1 MLPCPCPV
9 APLPSI
15 VVDRMKFKINRDHF
29 TSGLQ
34 QVLNVVGTRAT
45 MPILSNVLINA
56 EDDHITLT
64 TTNLDLGIRCQIRC
78 DVSEKGTLTLPV
90 RKLAS
95 IVRDLPNLDVEV
107 ETYSNQQAKISSG
120 TSTFRIMGIS
130 SEEFPPLPE
139 FADQHSF
146 LLRQDELQRMLKS
159 VSYAQSSDETRY
171 IMNGVYFNFEDAKLT
186 LAATDG
192 RRLAVVSKELEVTE
206 ENAGSL
212 ILPAKT
218 VSEVERLLGQGE
230 TVRIAFNDRQVA
242 FEISSATEN
251 DDKGLM
257 DNIYLVSKVVEGK
270 YPNYRQVIPKE
281 NDQHLKVS
289 RESFLNC
296 VRRASLVTTDKNHA
310 IKVHVH
316 DNTLEITG
324 ESSEFG
330 NSNVTLLV
338 EYNGPGVTVAFN
350 PNYIIEPLK
359 ALTRDEVIFEFKD
372 ELSPGV
378 IRTPD
383 SFLCVI
389 MPLRLT

>member
-1 MLPCPCPV
+1 
-9 APLPSI
+9 
-15 VVDRMKFKINRDHF
+15 MKFKINRDHF